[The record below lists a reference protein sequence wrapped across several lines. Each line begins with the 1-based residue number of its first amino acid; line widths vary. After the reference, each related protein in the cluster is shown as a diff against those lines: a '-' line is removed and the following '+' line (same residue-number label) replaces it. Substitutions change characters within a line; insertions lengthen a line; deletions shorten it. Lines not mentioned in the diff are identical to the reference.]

1 MGVLH
6 QFTATDY
13 LLVLPMTL
21 LTLFALGILLIDLML
36 EPEQKWANAIT
47 ALIGV
52 VFSAS
57 AVYKVQHWLAQTGST
72 GSYAMMRTLFVDRF
86 ALYFFYLF
94 LAATAVAILMS
105 VRYLETEHENHG
117 EYYALMLLSVVG
129 MMCMASGIDV
139 VLIFIGLELM
149 AISTYVLVGF
159 LRRDRRSNEAALK
172 YLLLGAFSS
181 GIFAYGLSLFYG
193 IAGSTN
199 LSTLGKQLSS
209 VMVDPRYADYK
220 PVAIIALLA
229 TLTGLLFK
237 IAAVPFHQWAP
248 DAYEGAPTSIT
259 GFMSVAVKSAG
270 WAMMLR
276 ILILS
281 PFSLG
286 GLVAMRSIWLPV
298 LVFVSIATMTGANLA
313 ALTQTNTKRLLAYS
327 SIAHVG
333 YMLLGLIAGSVTQL
347 NGDGVKGILI
357 YLLVYTFM
365 NLGAFGVITSLRHKK
380 VIGDEL
386 DDLNGL
392 YSRAP
397 VEAVLMLV
405 FMLSLA
411 GIPPLAGFW
420 GKYFIFLSLIETGHY
435 ALAAL
440 GVLYSVFGLYY
451 YLKIANAMFMRQPE
465 KGEERLPISYA
476 MRLALGIT
484 GFATLF
490 IGILP
495 NSFIELINWTL
506 GIAQASNVAKL
517 IH

>member
-1 MGVLH
+1 VGPSLG
-6 QFTATDY
+6 FSPTDY
-13 LLVLPMTL
+13 VLALPMIL

-36 EPEQKWANAIT
+36 PREQKWLNAIT
-47 ALIGV
+47 AFIGLL
-52 VFSAS
+52 FSAK
-57 AVYKVQHWLAQTGST
+57 AVYNIQHWLGNAPGYQG
-72 GSYAMMRTLFVDRF
+72 MMRTLLVDRF
-86 ALYFFYLF
+86 AIYFFYLF

-105 VRYLETEHENHG
+105 VRYLEIENENHG

-129 MMCMASGIDV
+129 MMCMAAGYDI

-193 IAGSTN
+193 LTGSTN
-199 LSTLGKQLSS
+199 LGDISNRLFDLLQRSE
-209 VMVDPRYADYK
+209 YK
-220 PVAIIALLA
+220 PILVIALL
-229 TLTGLLFK
+229 TTMTGLFFK

-259 GFMSVAVKSAG
+259 GFMSVAVKAAG
-270 WAMMLR
+270 WAMLLR
-276 ILILS
+276 ILIGS
-281 PFSLG
+281 PFHLG
-286 GLVAMRSIWLPV
+286 GLVYLRPMWVPV
-298 LVFVSIATMTGANLA
+298 VVFVSIATMTGANFA

-333 YMLLGLIAGSVTQL
+333 YMLLGLIAGTATELSA
-347 NGDGVKGILI
+347 DGIKGILI

-420 GKYFIFLSLIETGHY
+420 GKYFIFLSLISTGHY
-435 ALAAL
+435 VLAAL

-451 YLKIANAMFMRQPE
+451 YLKIANAMFMRE
-465 KGEERLPISYA
+465 AEAGEEKLPISYA
-476 MRLALGIT
+476 MRAALGLA

-495 NSFIELINWTL
+495 NRFIEMVNWAL
-506 GIAQASNVAKL
+506 GIVQNPSVAKL

>member
-1 MGVLH
+1 VVWS
-6 QFTATDY
+6 DY
-13 LLVLPMTL
+13 LLALPITL

-36 EPEQKWANAIT
+36 PAELKWANAVT
-47 ALIGV
+47 AMIGV
-52 VFSAS
+52 LFSAGG
-57 AVYKVQHWLAQTGST
+57 VYKIQASLNLNGVPAAQGFM
-72 GSYAMMRTLFVDRF
+72 GTLLVDRF

-105 VRYLETEHENHG
+105 ARYLTVEHENHG
-117 EYYALMLLSVVG
+117 EYYSLMLLSVAG
-129 MMCMASGIDV
+129 MMCMAAGFDI

-172 YLLLGAFSS
+172 YFLLGAFSS
-181 GIFAYGLSLFYG
+181 GIFAYGLSLLYG
-193 IAGSTN
+193 LTGSTN
-199 LSTLGKQLSS
+199 LYLIGLKLASILHRQ
-209 VMVDPRYADYK
+209 PHE
-220 PVAIIALLA
+220 PVAIVALLA

-259 GFMSVAVKSAG
+259 GFMSVAVKAAG
-270 WAMMLR
+270 WAMLLR
-276 ILILS
+276 ILGMGSHLVS
-281 PFSLG
+281 G
-286 GLVAMRSIWLPV
+286 GRVIFWGLLAMRSTYVPV

-333 YMLLGLIAGSVTQL
+333 YMLLGLIAGTLTEPSA
-347 NGDGVKGILI
+347 DGIKGILV

-365 NLGAFGVITSLRHKK
+365 NLGAFGVITSLRHRH

-405 FMLSLA
+405 FLLSLA
-411 GIPPLAGFW
+411 GIPPLAGFY
-420 GKYFIFLSLIETGHY
+420 GKYFIFLSLIETQHY

-451 YLKIANAMFMRQPE
+451 YLKIANAMFMREPE
-465 KGEERLPISYA
+465 KGEERLPVSYA
-476 MRLALGIT
+476 MRAALGVSA
-484 GFATLF
+484 FATVF
-490 IGILP
+490 IGVMP
-495 NSFIELINWTL
+495 DRFIEWVNWAL
-506 GIAQASNVAKL
+506 GIAQHPAVAKL
-517 IH
+517 VH

>member
-1 MGVLH
+1 VGLLH
-6 QFTATDY
+6 QFTSTDY

-57 AVYKVQHWLAQTGST
+57 AVYKVQHWLAQTGNT
-72 GSYAMMRTLFVDRF
+72 GSYAMMRTMFVDRF
-86 ALYFFYLF
+86 ALYFWYLF

-105 VRYLETEHENHG
+105 VRYLEIEHENHG

-129 MMCMASGIDV
+129 MMCMAAGTDI

-193 IAGSTN
+193 LTGSTN
-199 LSTLGKQLSS
+199 LIYIQQTLGRQVLLSE
-209 VMVDPRYADYK
+209 YK
-220 PVAIIALLA
+220 PVAIIALL
-229 TLTGLLFK
+229 TTITGLLFK

-259 GFMSVAVKSAG
+259 GFMSVAVKAAG
-270 WAMMLR
+270 WAMLLR
-276 ILILS
+276 V
-281 PFSLG
+281 LG
-286 GLVAMRSIWLPV
+286 IGLAPMRSIWLPV

-333 YMLLGLIAGSVTQL
+333 YMLLGLVAGTATQL
-347 NGDGVKGILI
+347 DVYNGVKGILI

-365 NLGAFGVITSLRHKK
+365 NLGAFGVITSLRHRN

-465 KGEERLPISYA
+465 KGEERLPVSYA